1 MISIEIDAKQLKRL
15 RESVGKA
22 KTKFGRELAA
32 AINQVARKTKLD
44 IGRDVRSVIAI
55 KKKESESPLKIHA
68 KATAEQPKTTVSIAK
83 TRRLGLRHFG
93 AKQDKTGV
101 SFKISKQGGRQRVQ
115 GAFQGPK
122 PGVMNVKWKGNAFRR
137 VGKERLPIIH
147 LRGVSAFGAY
157 VKNKFTPQQIKRI
170 NDELSKQMERRIKLN
185 ILRAS
190 GLVSK

>member
-1 MISIEIDAKQLKRL
+1 MISIDIDAKQLKRL

-32 AINQVARKTKLD
+32 AINQVARKTRLD

-55 KKKESESPLKIHA
+55 KKKESEEPLRISS

-122 PGVMNVKWKGNAFRR
+122 PGVMNVKWRGNAFRR

-157 VKNKFTPQQIKRI
+157 VKNKFTKQQIRRI

>member
-1 MISIEIDAKQLKRL
+1 MIAIDIDAKQLKRL

-32 AINQVARKTKLD
+32 AINQVAKKTRLD
-44 IGRDVRSVIAI
+44 IGRDVRSVIAL
-55 KKKESESPLKIHA
+55 KKKESEEPLKISA
-68 KATAEQPKTTVSIAK
+68 KATAGQPRTTVSIAK

-93 AKQDKTGV
+93 ARQDKRGV
-101 SFKISKQGGRQRVQ
+101 SFKISKQGGRQRVD

-157 VKNKFTPQQIKRI
+157 VKNKFTKAQIKRI

>member
-1 MISIEIDAKQLKRL
+1 MIAIDIDAKQLKRL

-22 KTKFGRELAA
+22 KKKFGRELAA
-32 AINQVARKTKLD
+32 AINATAKKTKLD

-55 KKKESESPLKIHA
+55 KKKESEAPLKIQA
-68 KATAEQPKTTVSIAK
+68 KATADQPKTTVSIAK

-93 AKQDKTGV
+93 ARQDKRGV
-101 SFKISKQGGRQRVQ
+101 SFKISKQGGRNRVY

-122 PGVMNVKWKGNAFRR
+122 PGVMNVKWRGNAFRR

-147 LRGVSAFGAY
+147 IRGVSAFGAY
-157 VKNKFTPQQIKRI
+157 VKNKFTGPQIKSI
-170 NDELSKQMERRIKLN
+170 NDELRKQMERRIKLN
-185 ILRAS
+185 ILRAE

>member
-1 MISIEIDAKQLKRL
+1 MISIDIDAKQLKRL

-22 KTKFGRELAA
+22 KKKFGRELAA
-32 AINQVARKTKLD
+32 AINATAKKTKLE

-55 KKKESESPLKIHA
+55 KKKESEAPLKIQA
-68 KATAEQPKTTVSIAK
+68 KATTEQPKTTVSIAK

-93 AKQDKTGV
+93 ARQDKKGV
-101 SFKISKQGGRQRVQ
+101 SFKISKQGGRNRVE

-122 PGVMNVKWKGNAFRR
+122 PGVMNVKWRGNAFRR

-157 VKNKFTPQQIKRI
+157 VKNKFTKLQIKRI

-185 ILRAS
+185 ILRAE

>member
-1 MISIEIDAKQLKRL
+1 MISIDIDAKQLKRL

-32 AINQVARKTKLD
+32 AINQVARKTRLD

-55 KKKESESPLKIHA
+55 KKKESEEPLRIGA

-122 PGVMNVKWKGNAFRR
+122 PGVMNVKWRGNAFRR

-157 VKNKFTPQQIKRI
+157 VKNKFTKAQIKRI

>member
-1 MISIEIDAKQLKRL
+1 MIAIEIDAKQLKRL

-32 AINQVARKTKLD
+32 AINQVAKKTKLD

-55 KKKESESPLKIHA
+55 KKKESEAPLKIQA

-122 PGVMNVKWKGNAFRR
+122 PGVMNVKWRGNAFRR

-157 VKNKFTPQQIKRI
+157 VKNKFTPGQIKRI
-170 NDELSKQMERRIKLN
+170 NDELSKQMERRINLN

>member
-1 MISIEIDAKQLKRL
+1 MIAIDIDAKQLKRL

-22 KTKFGRELAA
+22 KTKFGREMAA
-32 AINQVARKTKLD
+32 AINSTAKKTKLD

-55 KKKESESPLKIHA
+55 KKKESEAPLKIQA

-93 AKQDKTGV
+93 ARQDQRGV
-101 SFKISKQGGRQRVQ
+101 SFKISKQGGRQRVD

-157 VKNKFTPQQIKRI
+157 VKNKFTKAQIQRI
-170 NDELSKQMERRIKLN
+170 NDELRKQMERRINLN
-185 ILRAS
+185 ILRAN
-190 GLVSK
+190 GLVKR

>member
-1 MISIEIDAKQLKRL
+1 MISIDIDAKQLKRL

-32 AINQVARKTKLD
+32 AINQVARKTRLD

-55 KKKESESPLKIHA
+55 KKKESEAPLKIQA

-122 PGVMNVKWKGNAFRR
+122 PGVMNVKWRGNAFRR

-157 VKNKFTPQQIKRI
+157 VKNKFTKAQIKRI

>member
-1 MISIEIDAKQLKRL
+1 MISIDIDAKQLKRM

-32 AINQVARKTKLD
+32 AINQVARKTRLD

-55 KKKESESPLKIHA
+55 KKKESEEPLRISA

-122 PGVMNVKWKGNAFRR
+122 PGVMNVKWRGNAFRR

-157 VKNKFTPQQIKRI
+157 VKNKFTKQQIRRI
-170 NDELSKQMERRIKLN
+170 NDELFKQMERRIKLN

>member
-1 MISIEIDAKQLKRL
+1 MISIDIDAKQLKRL

-32 AINQVARKTKLD
+32 AINQVARKTRLD

-55 KKKESESPLKIHA
+55 KKKESEAPLKIQA

-122 PGVMNVKWKGNAFRR
+122 PGVMNVKWRGNAFRR

-157 VKNKFTPQQIKRI
+157 VKNKFTKQQIRRI

>member
-1 MISIEIDAKQLKRL
+1 MISIDIDARQLKRL

-32 AINQVARKTKLD
+32 AINQVAKKTRLD

-55 KKKESESPLKIHA
+55 KKQESEAPLKIHA
-68 KATAEQPKTTVSIAK
+68 KATADQPKTTVSIAK

-93 AKQDKTGV
+93 ARQDKTGV

-122 PGVMNVKWKGNAFRR
+122 PGVMNSKWRGNAFRR

-157 VKNKFTPQQIKRI
+157 VKNKFTPQQVKRI
-170 NDELSKQMERRIKLN
+170 NDELSKQMERRIRLN

-190 GLVSK
+190 GLVTR

>member
-1 MISIEIDAKQLKRL
+1 MISIDIDAKQLKRL

-55 KKKESESPLKIHA
+55 KKKESEAPLKIQA

-122 PGVMNVKWKGNAFRR
+122 PGVMNVKWRGNAFRR

-157 VKNKFTPQQIKRI
+157 VKNKFTPGQIKRI